1 MRQAAK
7 AAEAKSTE
15 GEAKSKVGPNQPK
28 AETQPKAEAQ
38 PVAKQLTPSQL
49 AEQVFDLLDANN
61 MKLEEFEAAFAEIKS
76 ILQDEDTNKVAA

>member
-1 MRQAAK
+1 MQKR
-7 AAEAKSTE
+7 SIMF
-15 GEAKSKVGPNQPK
+15 SGPK
-28 AETQPKAEAQ
+28 GK
-38 PVAKQLTPSQL
+38 QL